1 VFGGKSGGRTPGS
14 TSTPAGKTVNVTMN
28 NTYNEIPKNPH
39 HAAQQARLAAAAVL
53 D

>member
-1 VFGGKSGGRTPGS
+1 M
-14 TSTPAGKTVNVTMN
+14 NVYQN
-28 NTYNEIPKNPH
+28 YTYNEIPKNPH